1 MCLIF
6 LNIGS
11 FGSRDL
17 RFFPTVRP
25 WWGYNWSYDRY
36 DLEIFTPSNNKMDE
50 CIAWISKVSLPP
62 THKHN
67 HSQLLAWNVMIKDH
81 GGSLRAIKLL
91 DIALYLFFFNWLT
104 FVHIFSWILHCFNV
118 WFIVL
123 NNNIHIVSMTKWC
136 QMWDLLIVINRN
148 KVLQLYILI
157 NLNCLAVHYSY

>member
-1 MCLIF
+1 MALLDHVICDFFRQCDRDEVIIDHM
-6 LNIGS
+6 IGMT
-11 FGSRDL
+11 L
-17 RFFPTVRP
+17 KYLLHPTTK
-25 WWGYNWSYDRY
+25 WTNAL
-36 DLEIFTPSNNKMDE
+36 LEFQRSPF
-50 CIAWISKVSLPP
+50 PP

-81 GGSLRAIKLL
+81 GFSLSAIKLL